1 MQWEEVAS
9 LARKGDG
16 SAFNELLQAAR
27 PIAWSVM
34 RGRKLSHHEM
44 MDIEQDFT
52 IALAK
57 IANGG
62 LGRKPWPPYLKAV
75 ANNLVRRTIRM
86 KKKEEH
92 KELEESMIIYEDQTR
107 EKEEVYAELRDT
119 MRDTLS
125 EEDQDILTRIYWGK
139 STLKI
144 VAKELNLSVASVNR
158 RKKVA
163 LSVLRTALKERGIHT
178 SAPWLRRQE

>member
-1 MQWEEVAS
+1 MGRS
-9 LARKGDG
+9 RKPR
-16 SAFNELLQAAR
+16 SAFDELREAAR

-34 RGRKLSHHEM
+34 RGRSLSHHEM

-62 LGRKPWPPYLKAV
+62 LGHRPWPPYLKAV

-92 KELEESMIIYEDQTR
+92 EELEEEKMITYEDTGR
-107 EKEEVYAELRDT
+107 EKEEVYAELRST
-119 MRDTLS
+119 MCATLS

-139 STLKI
+139 STIKI
-144 VAKELNLSVASVNR
+144 VAKELDLSTASVNR

-163 LSVLRTALKERGIHT
+163 LDVLRTALKERGIST
-178 SAPWLRRQE
+178 SAPWLRRSL